1 MTTSPFLF
9 RMTPILGAAV
19 LLAMGISPLP
29 AADVS
34 AITAQLATISS
45 LDGKLT
51 VLQNTATGLSDN
63 DKAALGAALIQS
75 VAPADQKEAA
85 RRVAQILA
93 TGSADTAI
101 FAALLANDLPA
112 SLASSLAGSIVIG
125 ASQTDPV
132 HLPQITAAVINANSA
147 TIANAPGIAGEVT
160 AAAPLSRA
168 SAIASAIGIS
178 LAGNDTLTKEA
189 PLIAT
194 SMTREI
200 IAKGGDITQLGK
212 QVSDTIAALTVLL
225 PGSVASNQALIVEI
239 GRDVAAVISD
249 QYSSLAPA
257 IVGVTASAL
266 RAAAGGVDVSSVI
279 NSFSATFGDAISDPT
294 IKTQITSITTAVNQG
309 TANIDTTAIT
319 NLLATAQSNQGG
331 TQSPTG
337 VSGLPGSQL
346 PGSQL
351 PGSQFVFPPPAAT
364 PTPTPT
370 PGPVNNQVTPV
381 TNQ

>member
-1 MTTSPFLF
+1 
-9 RMTPILGAAV
+9 MTPILGAAV

>member
-168 SAIASAIGIS
+168 SAIASS
-178 LAGNDTLTKEA
+178 
-189 PLIAT
+189 PT
-194 SMTREI
+194 SNIRSPRRIHCRVRVLCDCRASNPARNI
-200 IAKGGDITQLGK
+200 IAPQ
-212 QVSDTIAALTVLL
+212 
-225 PGSVASNQALIVEI
+225 
-239 GRDVAAVISD
+239 
-249 QYSSLAPA
+249 
-257 IVGVTASAL
+257 
-266 RAAAGGVDVSSVI
+266 
-279 NSFSATFGDAISDPT
+279 
-294 IKTQITSITTAVNQG
+294 
-309 TANIDTTAIT
+309 
-319 NLLATAQSNQGG
+319 
-331 TQSPTG
+331 
-337 VSGLPGSQL
+337 
-346 PGSQL
+346 
-351 PGSQFVFPPPAAT
+351 
-364 PTPTPT
+364 
-370 PGPVNNQVTPV
+370 
-381 TNQ
+381 